1 MPSPA
6 KTCGSCGA
14 QGQNGAFCDECGE
27 TLPETTTASA
37 AAASASASVSASA
50 EAVPSTAPA
59 PSFTPAPVPTVSSP
73 EPPTRLDAFQPVP
86 PADQPAAA
94 DSPVPSAPTVR
105 LTQPAEPGPSTDDR
119 ARDMLLRVSESPKP
133 ENVAPPVLPD
143 KPKPV
148 VPVEWN
154 KHQSESVTEGAPC
167 PWCATLN
174 PVGRHF
180 CRRCAMSLESAPGEA
195 APARRPWWRRML
207 DWQNRPVPYAGQRP
221 RLRRGPGQLARLLIT
236 LAIVLLLIIFA
247 SIFGG
252 AAIEAIQDHF
262 TTPRA
267 LPVQNITAST
277 SGMGQPARNLLDG
290 YSNTWWGTGGTVAGA
305 SLDVTLQAPSTV
317 LDVIVTPGAGREQA
331 EYVSQDSPKSLTLT
345 MTSQNGQQTTQTL
358 SLPSAAGS
366 QIFPVHAKNI
376 SKIRVV
382 VGPAYPGSSP
392 DGQIALSGLEFF
404 GH

>member
-27 TLPETTTASA
+27 TLPETTTAA
-37 AAASASASVSASA
+37 ASA
-50 EAVPSTAPA
+50 EAEPITEPASAPAPA
-59 PSFTPAPVPTVSSP
+59 PSFTPAPVPTASSP

-86 PADQPAAA
+86 PADEPGAA
-94 DSPVPSAPTVR
+94 DPPVPSAPTVR
-105 LTQPAEPGPSTDDR
+105 LRQSAESASSTDDR

-133 ENVAPPVLPD
+133 ENVATPVLPD

-207 DWQNRPVPYAGQRP
+207 DWRNRPVPYAGQRP
-221 RLRRGPGQLARLLIT
+221 RLRRGPGQLVRLLIT

-267 LPVQNITAST
+267 LPVENITAST
-277 SGMGQPARNLLDG
+277 SGMGQPATNLLDG

-305 SLDVTLQAPSTV
+305 SLDVTFQAPSTV
-317 LDVIVTPGAGREQA
+317 LDVIATPGAGREQA

-345 MTSQNGQQTTQTL
+345 MISQNGQQTTQTL
-358 SLPSAAGS
+358 SLPAAAGS
-366 QIFPVHAKNI
+366 QVFPVHGKDI
-376 SKIRVV
+376 TKVRVV
-382 VGPAYPGSSP
+382 VGPAYPGIAP
-392 DGQIALSGLEFF
+392 DPQIALSGLEFF